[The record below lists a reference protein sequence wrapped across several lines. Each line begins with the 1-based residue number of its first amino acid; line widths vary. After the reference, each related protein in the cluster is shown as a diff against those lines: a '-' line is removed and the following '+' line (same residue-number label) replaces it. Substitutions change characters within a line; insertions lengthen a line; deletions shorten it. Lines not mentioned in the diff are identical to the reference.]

1 MDIIWNFHYNR
12 HWYSFVTLFWYS
24 NIIKGGEKHE
34 KNCLHIIVVII
45 KNKQQSLDGEYYWI
59 SSERNELAFT
69 IKGDNASI
77 EHGEADSFT
86 INKQK
91 NTIELTGQNIAS
103 RTEEYSFK
111 DGVFS
116 VDISGVKQDYYL
128 KDSEAYNNALKQ
140 YGYK

>member
-1 MDIIWNFHYNR
+1 MRKII
-12 HWYSFVTLFWYS
+12 SILLLSLSIITLIACS
-24 NIIKGGEKHE
+24 
-34 KNCLHIIVVII
+34 KN
-45 KNKQQSLDGEYYWI
+45 NYQSLDGEYYWI

-69 IKGDNASI
+69 VKGENASI

-103 RTEEYSFK
+103 RTAEYSFK
-111 DGVFS
+111 DGIFS
-116 VDISGVKQDYYL
+116 VDISGVKHDYYL
-128 KDSEAYNNALKQ
+128 KGSEAYKKALKQ

>member
-1 MDIIWNFHYNR
+1 MRKIVSILLLSLSII
-12 HWYSFVTLFWYS
+12 TL
-24 NIIKGGEKHE
+24 IA
-34 KNCLHIIVVII
+34 CT

-69 IKGDNASI
+69 IKGDKGFI
-77 EHGEADSFT
+77 EHGEADNFK
-86 INKQK
+86 IDKQK

-103 RTEEYSFK
+103 RTAEYSFK

-116 VDISGVKQDYYL
+116 VDISGVKLDYYL
-128 KDSEAYNNALKQ
+128 KDSEEYNNALKQ

>member
-1 MDIIWNFHYNR
+1 MKKFISVLLLSIMA
-12 HWYSFVTLFWYS
+12 VMLIACS
-24 NIIKGGEKHE
+24 NS
-34 KNCLHIIVVII
+34 N
-45 KNKQQSLDGEYYWI
+45 QQSLDGEYYWV

-69 IKGDNASI
+69 IKGDKGSI
-77 EHGEADSFT
+77 EHGEADNFK
-86 INKQK
+86 IDKQK
-91 NTIELTGQNIAS
+91 KTIELTGQDIAK

-116 VDISGVKQDYYL
+116 VDISGVKHDYYL

>member
-1 MDIIWNFHYNR
+1 MRKIIGILLL
-12 HWYSFVTLFWYS
+12 SISIITLISWS
-24 NIIKGGEKHE
+24 
-34 KNCLHIIVVII
+34 KN
-45 KNKQQSLDGEYYWI
+45 NYQSLEGEYYWI

-69 IKGDNASI
+69 LKGNNASV

-91 NTIELTGQNIAS
+91 NTIELTGQNITS
-103 RTEEYSFK
+103 RSEDYSFK

-116 VDISGVKQDYYL
+116 VDISGVKHDYYL
-128 KDSEAYNNALKQ
+128 KGSEAYKNALKQ

>member
-1 MDIIWNFHYNR
+1 MRKLIGILLLSLSII
-12 HWYSFVTLFWYS
+12 TLIACSTNSY
-24 NIIKGGEKHE
+24 
-34 KNCLHIIVVII
+34 
-45 KNKQQSLDGEYYWI
+45 QSLDGEYYWI

-103 RTEEYSFK
+103 RTEEYLFK

-116 VDISGVKQDYYL
+116 VDISGVKHDYYL
-128 KDSEAYNNALKQ
+128 KGSGAYKNALKQ

>member
-1 MDIIWNFHYNR
+1 MRRLIVILLLLL
-12 HWYSFVTLFWYS
+12 SVITSTACSKS
-24 NIIKGGEKHE
+24 N
-34 KNCLHIIVVII
+34 
-45 KNKQQSLDGEYYWI
+45 QQSLDGEYYWI

-116 VDISGVKQDYYL
+116 VDISGVKHDYYL
-128 KDSEAYNNALKQ
+128 KGSEAYKSALKQ

>member
-1 MDIIWNFHYNR
+1 MRKIVSILLLSLSII
-12 HWYSFVTLFWYS
+12 TLIACS
-24 NIIKGGEKHE
+24 
-34 KNCLHIIVVII
+34 KN
-45 KNKQQSLDGEYYWI
+45 NYQSLDGEYYWI
-59 SSERNELAFT
+59 SSERNELA
-69 IKGDNASI
+69 
-77 EHGEADSFT
+77 FT

-116 VDISGVKQDYYL
+116 VDISGVKHDYYL
-128 KDSEAYNNALKQ
+128 KGSEAYKNALKQ

>member
-1 MDIIWNFHYNR
+1 MRKLTCILLLSLSII
-12 HWYSFVTLFWYS
+12 TLIACS
-24 NIIKGGEKHE
+24 
-34 KNCLHIIVVII
+34 KN
-45 KNKQQSLDGEYYWI
+45 NYQSLDGEYYWI

-69 IKGDNASI
+69 VKGENAS
-77 EHGEADSFT
+77 

-116 VDISGVKQDYYL
+116 VDISGVKHDYYL
-128 KDSEAYNNALKQ
+128 KGSEAYKKALKQ